1 LAHGVDKNRAS
12 CRTNLM
18 PQGLMNRRT

>member
-1 LAHGVDKNRAS
+1 LAHGVDKNRGS